1 MTDKHEP
8 IETERAPEAKT
19 EVSDEQALQERR
31 GFLLGLGTWSRAVIV
46 GAVAGGVLLTDR
58 PAQAAWINRRGG
70 GGRGWLNGRSGG
82 GSWVNRRGGGY
93 GGSWVNRR

>member
-1 MTDKHEP
+1 MTDKHESM
-8 IETERAPEAKT
+8 EA
-19 EVSDEQALQERR
+19 EQEPVPGAEISDEQALQSRR
-31 GFLLGLGTWSRAVIV
+31 SFLLGLGKWSRAVIV
-46 GAVAGGVLLTDR
+46 GVVAGGALLTDR

-70 GGRGWLNGRSGG
+70 IIPGG